1 MNTNEPWDGYDEESP
16 RYKSL
21 MPTTRDLIDDDI
33 HYQNKLDKDECE
45 ALYRLSEAK
54 LAGVK

>member
-1 MNTNEPWDGYDEESP
+1 MGERWDGYDEDSA
-16 RYKSL
+16 RFKSL

-33 HYQNKLDKDECE
+33 AYQNKLDKDECE